1 MKKNFKDKYSKWYKY
16 YSNDFKLERKN
27 QFISIFYQAREAI
40 INPNINS
47 MLEFG
52 IGRGC
57 TSAIIKHFKI
67 KHVGVDFNEEL
78 FFPDHVSTILI
89 IGIKTNMTLYV
100 LFKF

>member
-67 KHVGVDFNEEL
+67 KPSGATSSGALENAENLRKWFAG
-78 FFPDHVSTILI
+78 TA
-89 IGIKTNMTLYV
+89 
-100 LFKF
+100 FKFGKE